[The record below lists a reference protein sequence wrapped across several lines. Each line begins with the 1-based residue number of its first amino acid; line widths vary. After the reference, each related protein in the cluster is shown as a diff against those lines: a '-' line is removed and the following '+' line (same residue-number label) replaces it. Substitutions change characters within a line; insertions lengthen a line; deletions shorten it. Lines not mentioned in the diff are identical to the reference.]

1 MSDPVP
7 VSTEGDAAGAAT
19 GGPPR
24 RRAPPPLRPVPA
36 GYVGGCLPLGVM
48 TTNKDL
54 FTFRQ
59 RIMHCATRVLVTAPG
74 RPLAIDTAG
83 WSKMARTMFE
93 FENQGRYAT
102 YLDELPVNV
111 LVDVIRDFSKPLL
124 VIGGRTLSWQY
135 CYDDCRAASAAL
147 LPGAT
152 FIDVGTAEYFDAWRV
167 AFEMLVAR
175 LAGPGRRLFLL
186 LPQPALVWEDGGVL
200 RPFDGPLNR
209 IDGRLVALV
218 GRANHWLASRFA
230 THPGVWLVAPP
241 APVVTTADP
250 ARRWV
255 YHYDERTLRFL
266 GLQIHP
272 SCLP

>member
-19 GGPPR
+19 GGP
-24 RRAPPPLRPVPA
+24 
-36 GYVGGCLPLGVM
+36 
-48 TTNKDL
+48 
-54 FTFRQ
+54 
-59 RIMHCATRVLVTAPG
+59 
-74 RPLAIDTAG
+74 
-83 WSKMARTMFE
+83 
-93 FENQGRYAT
+93 
-102 YLDELPVNV
+102 
-111 LVDVIRDFSKPLL
+111 
-124 VIGGRTLSWQY
+124 
-135 CYDDCRAASAAL
+135 
-147 LPGAT
+147 
-152 FIDVGTAEYFDAWRV
+152 
-167 AFEMLVAR
+167 
-175 LAGPGRRLFLL
+175 
-186 LPQPALVWEDGGVL
+186 
-200 RPFDGPLNR
+200 LNR

-218 GRANHWLASRFA
+218 GRANQWLASRFA